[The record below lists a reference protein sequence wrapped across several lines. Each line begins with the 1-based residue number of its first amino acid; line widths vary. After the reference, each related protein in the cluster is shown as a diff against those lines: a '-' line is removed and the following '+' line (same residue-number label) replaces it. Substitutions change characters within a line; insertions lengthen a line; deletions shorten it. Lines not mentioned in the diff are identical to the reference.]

1 MTREWIEK
9 EQNGIRALKYLEE
22 RCETLAKSI
31 RKSIDDTKNK
41 KMDKFKML
49 GDRYSTIED
58 LQEAYGYGEIT
69 RKQYDD
75 LRDSLEAFADR
86 VEKEISYKEK
96 ALSILLEF
104 VKEVRFERIETEKDV
119 KKWQNIK

>member
-1 MTREWIEK
+1 
-9 EQNGIRALKYLEE
+9 
-22 RCETLAKSI
+22 
-31 RKSIDDTKNK
+31 
-41 KMDKFKML
+41 ML